1 VLADQVESNVTDQA
15 RLAVRHDQDGITLA
29 GRGDL
34 AAALASFDA
43 AIKLCP
49 TFAEAWF
56 HRGLA
61 LLQLHQAPLAYESFA
76 QAVFLAPNY
85 LDALAQM
92 KALAPA
98 VGRSPEI
105 VTPWADGSPAG
116 ALRRAYYRF
125 RARSSADERYDESVA
140 PSEEPLRRAL
150 ESNPR
155 SAEIADE
162 LGFMLQFQG
171 RRVEAELFF
180 RYALMIAPWMGRA
193 AVHLCVLLE
202 MTQRWEEAEGLAAAA
217 MAAGSTDIRLPGLA
231 LWSAIFV
238 ADWSHYHNW
247 RQRTL
252 DAMRKD
258 TRAATGHGML
268 FTDDPELLY
277 REACGHS
284 GAYEKSIL
292 PLAADFRRSGDRP
305 ITLGYISADFHDH
318 PVARLTAELF
328 ELHDRT
334 RFRVHGYGLVD
345 VPGSE
350 IGARIRRAFDKYT
363 DLSALTAAA
372 SAARIA
378 EDGVDILI
386 DLTGNMIHGPKSIIA
401 RRPAP
406 VQVHYLGTPGTS
418 GSRRMDYVIVDK
430 IIVPDEQRQW
440 FTEALVYMPDCHQ
453 VNDRKRA
460 VGEPRARSAYGL
472 PDRGVVYCSF
482 NETKKITPEVFDAWL
497 RILARVPGSVLW
509 LAAQRK
515 ATVNN
520 LRLRAAANH
529 IDPDRLVFAE
539 RVPAH
544 ADHMARYLICDLY
557 LDTLIYNGHT
567 TASDALWGGCPV
579 LTTLGA
585 SYQTRVAASLLHA
598 VGLPELVASS
608 LESYEDL
615 AVRVGLDAGFRAALR
630 GKAEANRASCA
641 LFDTPRFTR
650 GLEWAFEHMWD
661 TYAAGRAPAA
671 FDVPGEPREPA

>member
-1 VLADQVESNVTDQA
+1 MSVERSEISYRNK
-15 RLAVRHDQDGITLA
+15 RGIALA
-29 GRGDL
+29 GQGAV
-34 AAALASFDA
+34 AAALTEFDA
-43 AIKLCP
+43 ALKLCP
-49 TFAEAWF
+49 TFAEGWF

-61 LLQLHQAPLAYESFA
+61 LLQLHRADLAYDAFV
-76 QAVFLAPNY
+76 QAAHLAPHY
-85 LDALAQM
+85 GDALERIA
-92 KALAPA
+92 ALGPLLGRPA
-98 VGRSPEI
+98 KI
-105 VTPWADGSPAG
+105 LTPWMRAAAP
-116 ALRRAYYRF
+116 RRAVRLYHKLKNRW
-125 RARSSADERYDESVA
+125 AADEPFDRAASPPEDA
-140 PSEEPLRRAL
+140 IRRAL
-150 ESNPR
+150 DADPR
-155 SAEIADE
+155 SAALADQ
-162 LGFMLQFQG
+162 LGSALQTEG
-171 RRVEAELFF
+171 RFIEAELFF
-180 RYALMIAPWMGRA
+180 RYAMMLAPWRGRP

-202 MTQRWEEAEGLAAAA
+202 MVNRIDEARGIAAAA
-217 MAAGSTDIRLPGLA
+217 MAAGATDPRLPSLA
-231 LWSAIFV
+231 LWSAMSV
-238 ADWSHYHNW
+238 ADWAHYDEW

-252 DAMRKD
+252 VAMKED
-258 TRAATGHGML
+258 PRAATAHGL
-268 FTDDPELLY
+268 WFTDNPEVLFH
-277 REACGHS
+277 EALDHS
-284 GAYEKSIL
+284 KIYETGIV
-292 PLAADFRRSGDRP
+292 PVPADFRRTSDRP

-334 RFRVHGYGLVD
+334 RFRVYGYGLVD
-345 VPGSE
+345 VPGSQ

-363 DLSALTAAA
+363 DLSALTPAAG
-372 SAARIA
+372 AARIA

-418 GSRRMDYVIVDK
+418 GSRHMDYVIADK

-472 PDRGVVYCSF
+472 PDEGVVYCSF
-482 NETKKITPEVFDAWL
+482 NETKKLTPDVFDAWL

-520 LRLRAAANH
+520 LRLRAAANRM
-529 IDPDRLVFAE
+529 DPDRLVFAE

-544 ADHMARYLICDLY
+544 ADHMARYRLCDLY

-585 SYQTRVAASLLHA
+585 SYQTRVAASLLYA
-598 VGLPELVASS
+598 AGLPELVAPS
-608 LESYEDL
+608 LETYEDL
-615 AVRVGLDAGFRAALR
+615 AVRIGLDAGFRGALR
-630 GKAEANRASCA
+630 AKLEANRASCA

-661 TYAAGRAPAA
+661 SYAAGRAPAA
-671 FDVPGEPREPA
+671 FDVPAIAD

>member
-1 VLADQVESNVTDQA
+1 MPPDQAESNVDAEQA
-15 RLAVRHDQDGITLA
+15 RAAVRYDQDGIALA
-29 GRGDL
+29 GGGDL
-34 AAALASFDA
+34 AAALAAFDA
-43 AIKLCP
+43 ALKLCP

-61 LLQLHQAPLAYESFA
+61 LLQLHRSPLAYESFA
-76 QAVFLAPNY
+76 QAAFLAPNY

-98 VGRSPEI
+98 VGRPAEI
-105 VTPWADGSPAG
+105 VTPWAEVSPAG
-116 ALRRAYYRF
+116 LLGRAYHKF
-125 RARSSADERYDESVA
+125 RERLASGERYDEPIA
-140 PSEEPLRRAL
+140 PSEQELRRAL
-150 ESNPR
+150 ASNPR
-155 SAEIADE
+155 SSEIADD

-180 RYALMIAPWMGRA
+180 RYAIMLAPWRGRP

-217 MAAGSTDIRLPGLA
+217 IAAGSADSRLPGLA

-238 ADWSHYHNW
+238 ADWSHYHEW

-252 DAMRKD
+252 AAMKKD
-258 TRAATGHGML
+258 SRAATGHGML

-277 REACGHS
+277 REARGHS
-284 GAYEKSIL
+284 GAYEKSIT
-292 PLAADFRRSGDRP
+292 PIASDFRRSFDRP

-334 RFRVHGYGLVD
+334 RFRVYGYGLVD
-345 VPGSE
+345 VPGSQ

-363 DLSALTAAA
+363 DLSALTPAAG
-372 SAARIA
+372 AARIA

-418 GSRRMDYVIVDK
+418 GSRHMDYVIADK

-472 PDRGVVYCSF
+472 PDEGVVYCSF
-482 NETKKITPEVFDAWL
+482 NETKKLTPDVFDAWL

-520 LRLRAAANH
+520 LRLRAAANRM
-529 IDPDRLVFAE
+529 DPDRLVFAE

-544 ADHMARYLICDLY
+544 ADHMARYRLCDLY

-585 SYQTRVAASLLHA
+585 SYQTRVAASLLYA
-598 VGLPELVASS
+598 AGLPELVAPS
-608 LESYEDL
+608 LETYEDL
-615 AVRVGLDAGFRAALR
+615 AVRIGLDAGFRGALR
-630 GKAEANRASCA
+630 AKLEANRASCA

-661 TYAAGRAPAA
+661 SYAAGRAPAA
-671 FDVPGEPREPA
+671 FDVPVQPA